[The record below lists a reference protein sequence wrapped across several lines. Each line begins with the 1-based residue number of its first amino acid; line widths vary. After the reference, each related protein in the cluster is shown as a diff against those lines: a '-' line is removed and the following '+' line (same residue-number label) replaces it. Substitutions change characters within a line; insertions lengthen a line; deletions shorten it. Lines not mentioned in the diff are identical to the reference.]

1 MGFLSIFT
9 LNCIVS
15 FSSIWNLASSFFKLS
30 HTFIETTNP
39 IRTCQSDFND
49 NQSSQELQKLVV
61 KIKYTLFDIF
71 ILKGTVEQQQQK
83 QIKTKLRTREN
94 LE

>member
-1 MGFLSIFT
+1 MRQQIL
-9 LNCIVS
+9 LEHVNQ
-15 FSSIWNLASSFFKLS
+15 NLMITKVAKNLK
-30 HTFIETTNP
+30 
-39 IRTCQSDFND
+39 
-49 NQSSQELQKLVV
+49 KLVV

-83 QIKTKLRTREN
+83 QIKTKLRTQEN

>member
-1 MGFLSIFT
+1 MSI
-9 LNCIVS
+9 
-15 FSSIWNLASSFFKLS
+15 NL
-30 HTFIETTNP
+30 
-39 IRTCQSDFND
+39 ND
-49 NQSSQELQKLVV
+49 NQSNQELQKLVV
-61 KIKYTLFDIF
+61 KIKCTLFDIF